1 MVMQLSCMQ
10 VTIST
15 RNVDW
20 EERQRQAMSEV
31 EQLVLGEESMQ
42 SLMLR
47 DVSLR

>member
-1 MVMQLSCMQ
+1 MQ
-10 VTIST
+10 VTMST
-15 RNVDW
+15 RKVDL

-47 DVSLR
+47 TVRWR